1 MQLLPASPRRRRRLA
16 RLGAVLLAALVVAAM
31 AAIFKA
37 PRDEPQSVARGQG
50 SVYVPDTPVRVTPE
64 MRREINATLDRFVPA
79 AVLRK
84 DLREAYELATPTLR
98 RAATRDE
105 WARGEIPVYPVRV
118 RGPYNGWLVNYSI
131 KNNVNL
137 ELMLRTTKA
146 EKEISGISY
155 TVDLKRIGG
164 RWRVDSF
171 FPVAQF
177 RRTSLENGTKVVAS
191 YDFVPLQYE
200 GSSRTEEQGK
210 RFFVLL
216 AFGIP
221 ALGLAFVVLVF
232 VTQFLRSRRAE
243 REYASGRL

>member
-16 RLGAVLLAALVVAAM
+16 RLGVVLLAAIVVVVLT
-31 AAIFKA
+31 AIFKPPA
-37 PRDEPQSVARGQG
+37 DQSESVAGGQG
-50 SVYVPDTPVRVTPE
+50 SVYVPDTPVRVTPA
-64 MRREINATLDRFVPA
+64 MRREINATLDRFVTA
-79 AVLRK
+79 AVLRQ
-84 DLREAYELATPTLR
+84 DLDEAYELSTPALQ
-98 RAATRDE
+98 RAATRKE
-105 WARGEIPVYPVRV
+105 WARGEIPVYPAKVKR
-118 RGPYNGWLVNYSI
+118 PFNGWLVNYSI

-137 ELMLRTTKA
+137 ELMLSTTKA

-155 TVDLKRIGG
+155 TVDLKRVGG

-191 YDFVPLQYE
+191 YDFTPQQYE
-200 GSSRTEEQGK
+200 GSSRTRDQGK
-210 RFFVLL
+210 RLFVFL

-221 ALGLAFVVLVF
+221 ALGVAFVLLVF

-243 REYASGRL
+243 REYASSS